1 MKGTRFVLLSFAAV
15 LVVSGIWSVPLA
27 AQDVLPASIGAW
39 AASGGSAQASPQ
51 QIEQLAKDHAGILRE
66 YGITSGERRE
76 YANGEDKAEVTLYR
90 MVDPS
95 AAFGAFTFLRDPDM
109 AMPAPI
115 TAASYAAGKRG
126 HTLLVV
132 GNLVMDVAST
142 KREMVSA
149 DLNALAQSV
158 ASQADRR
165 PYPPIVGFLPK
176 AGLIPGSERYV
187 LGPLALAQ
195 VFPSGATVQTDWA
208 GFASSAEAIVGRYR
222 LSDVLSSKLTG
233 ETPRVPSGRPV
244 SSGSRGGH
252 PTEGLLLL
260 ILYPTQQLA
269 ADRYNAL
276 SKSFALNVDPGL
288 ADGKPVVFGT
298 RSSALIAL
306 LSGVESRETA
316 AALLNQ
322 VHYASDV
329 TWNEPTH
336 EVTDPTISTI
346 VVGAIV
352 DTGAIML
359 LALAASIGF
368 GGFRLLAKILAPGKI
383 FDRNAD
389 IEILQ
394 LGINSKP
401 VDVKDFYILHS
412 SR

>member
-15 LVVSGIWSVPLA
+15 LVLSGIWTVPLA

-76 YANGEDKAEVTLYR
+76 YADGEDKAEVTLYR

-176 AGLIPGSERYV
+176 AGLIPGSERYI

-222 LSDVLSSKLTG
+222 LSDALSSKLSGGTS
-233 ETPRVPSGRPV
+233 RAPSGRPA
-244 SSGSRGGH
+244 SGESRGGH

-276 SKSFALNVDPGL
+276 SKSFALNVDPEL
-288 ADGKPVVFGT
+288 AGGKPVVFGT

>member
-1 MKGTRFVLLSFAAV
+1 MKGKRSAFALTFAFAMTLILSGLSNAR
-15 LVVSGIWSVPLA
+15 LA
-27 AQDVLPASIGAW
+27 AQDMLPASAGTWASSGALTQVS
-39 AASGGSAQASPQ
+39 AS
-51 QIEQLAKDHAGILRE
+51 QIEQLANDRANILRE
-66 YGITSGERRE
+66 YGITAGERRE
-76 YANGEDKAEVTLYR
+76 YADGSDKTTVTLYR

-132 GNLVMDVAST
+132 GNLLMDVASA
-142 KREMVSA
+142 KREMTSA
-149 DLNALAQSV
+149 DLNALARGI
-158 ASQADRR
+158 AAQADRR
-165 PYPPIVGFLPK
+165 PYPPIAGFLPK

-195 VFPSGATVQTDWA
+195 VFPAGTVVQADWA
-208 GFASSAEAIVGRYR
+208 GFATSAEAIVGRYR
-222 LSDVLSSKLTG
+222 LASELSPKTAGAS
-233 ETPRVPSGRPV
+233 PRVASPA
-244 SSGSRGGH
+244 SRGGH

-269 ADRYNAL
+269 ADRYNAMG
-276 SKSFALNVDPGL
+276 KSFALNVDPGL
-288 ADGKPVVFGT
+288 AGGKPAVFGT

-306 LSGVESRETA
+306 LAGVDSRETA

-322 VHYASDV
+322 VRYASDV

-336 EVTDPTISTI
+336 AVTDPTISTI

-359 LALAASIGF
+359 LAVAASIGF
-368 GGFRLLAKILAPGKI
+368 GGFRLLAKIVAPGKI
-383 FDRNAD
+383 FDRNAEV
-389 IEILQ
+389 EILQ

-401 VDVKDFYILHS
+401 IDVKDFYILHS